1 MVSFVVHDLKM
12 MEDDDMV
19 LKKERNLIPEEK
31 CMNNN
36 NRARG
41 MYNVLT
47 FFGPFHRL
55 EFLKH

>member
-19 LKKERNLIPEEK
+19 LKKERNLISEEK

-36 NRARG
+36 KRARG

-47 FFGPFHRL
+47 FFGP
-55 EFLKH
+55 